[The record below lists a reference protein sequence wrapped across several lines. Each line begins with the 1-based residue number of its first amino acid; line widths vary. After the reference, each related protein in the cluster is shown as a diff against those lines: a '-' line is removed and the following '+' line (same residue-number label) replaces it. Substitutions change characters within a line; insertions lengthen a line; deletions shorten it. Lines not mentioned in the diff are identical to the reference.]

1 MAIPGVPW
9 NGMPSGCGGHS
20 VDPTVDGKTAVKAA
34 LSEGQ
39 VSMLGLLGW
48 QAASMWGGVAR
59 LLDEWGV
66 SSKLQIGDSSDTLRW
81 PTGHDFSPEPFL
93 WAIKCATEAQLC
105 SPKELPQGAGITMR
119 KRHPGTAF
127 GISF

>member
-9 NGMPSGCGGHS
+9 KGMPSGCGGHS

-48 QAASMWGGVAR
+48 QAASMWGRVAR

-66 SSKLQIGDSSDTLRW
+66 SCKLQIGDSSDTLRW
-81 PTGHDFSPEPFL
+81 
-93 WAIKCATEAQLC
+93 
-105 SPKELPQGAGITMR
+105 
-119 KRHPGTAF
+119 
-127 GISF
+127 